1 MIWNALQ
8 SPEFWKAAVGFA
20 SAIGVTLDQSQANA
34 IVALALAAMGAI
46 NAFKH
51 VSGK

>member
-8 SPEFWKAAVGFA
+8 SPEFWKSAIGFA
-20 SAIGVTLDQSQANA
+20 SAIGVTLDQEQANA

-46 NAFKH
+46 NAWKH
-51 VSGK
+51 STGK

>member
-8 SPEFWKAAVGFA
+8 SPEFWKAFVGFA
-20 SAIGVTLDQSQANA
+20 SALGVTLDQGQTNA

-46 NAFKH
+46 NAWKH
-51 VSGK
+51 TTGK